1 MILSEIVW
9 ISLSDAVVK
18 RRGID
23 RLAVD
28 GVPQDISDFLRV
40 KAHTAG
46 LHGNVLIRFCG
57 RTGGELLDDGWWLVR
72 KSAKLDMSGVTF
84 IRNRWTPLVLIS
96 SANQLEDLEA
106 SIGTQV
112 FTRIPNLIDDVEM
125 RVFPEDDHQK
135 YVKLCNQCSGVD
147 VLSDMYAARW
157 RYLQACEQTLSLG
170 WSQYLG
176 LAAVLGVPS
185 EAEGAL
191 MPGLSNFETL
201 DRIATFIRERS
212 SPDAA
217 KQQLLEAVEA
227 DSYFEN
233 KDRYNQAIADFF
245 AWLVDTGSWKVPTDW
260 NQPCKVYQGVKAK
273 GAVMVGLEENWRTAL
288 DRECWDRLLKPFAK
302 SSKQSLEVRNG
313 HDPDAELIS
322 PLNDGSFGVYPVSSN
337 FQLCVSAL
345 QMGQR
350 VRVPADWR
358 IGFKP
363 CELNYSGEE
372 PILLSCDDP
381 NVKRLLK
388 SQFLVQ
394 AKTLDK
400 NIKGSLV
407 NIAMSEF
414 GIYIFANGAQL
425 NEEIVQPQLND
436 ATENDAPDLVASM
449 VLKSPGPFSIV
460 LLIDQQRFEL
470 VPNGIKAHER
480 ELYYQSC
487 QSKDGSLRIDVTGAE
502 SDGIHQDISFLFRD
516 IYNSKDILLKVSV
529 SCSGLPEG
537 EYASYL
543 HLWAASHAD
552 RRKYPAKFSNK
563 FCEKLAPLVKAFEQL
578 GGEGKPLVIGV
589 SPDSNEGLPRDFRV
603 LSNGVIL
610 DGCAMKIGADVRA
623 VTRCTNWKLPDA
635 VKAARDSLW
644 SLLQRLSGDSSF
656 SSIDFTNSHL
666 VTECDRYIAA
676 FDAWIVSDADAAY
689 AALSWIDTFHVVS
702 STNAG
707 PQTSALIV
715 LPTHPLSLMGII
727 GLSDLLAPLRSNE
740 GEGFDFYPPL
750 SRLYGM
756 AGPRSWVVRGA
767 DSTHEVFRLATP
779 NEHIFK
785 VYERTGSVND
795 DVREFL
801 KSKFSLGLPTI
812 SLALGTRDVASVLD
826 DVCALNPAMS
836 SFRVGIVSDPSG
848 SVCDGIFSWFRPSQT
863 DEQELKSPE
872 TKDWLGCFPMH
883 LNVYSS
889 SQVIEDWDVE
899 GRVANCS
906 ESGPRRLSWYKGLQ
920 AELSGMNFSILGEL
934 SCGESPDDIGEGRGL
949 VPSLSLY
956 RLGVSFRQDFLLQSN
971 GKNYVETYGSGYL
984 SESYNHPSKP
994 GAQVASLYESWNHVL
1009 RRNHKPY
1016 SYSERPVNQALEN
1029 SKFVAIPV
1037 STSSIIQAVSAI
1049 DSDSAVWKFEHT
1061 EFGVTDSTSGHV
1073 ILTKKLEMLH
1083 QRMSY
1088 ISRAYEFN
1096 LDGVGEIESLLRY
1109 MGRAGINTLHSLSDN
1124 EKVLLGALSSVAVM
1138 RSYESIPRDK
1148 PKCTEGAWP
1157 VLVMPLDSFA
1167 RLLEQL
1173 NRRGSRPDFL
1183 AIEVCQLTDGSFEIN
1198 IDVLEAKWRTDWP
1211 QYGKLS
1217 EMHKSQCTS
1226 FVEDMGEWFLLDGNA
1241 QKRMS
1246 AVIFISELITS
1257 AIKLRESSTGDSSFS
1272 GEIGAAKSLAVT
1284 DALLKGNVKIT
1295 FGDSPTLICV
1305 SGHKSLNVNKLFKLK
1320 DRSGLVG
1327 VMSQKDANEVIK
1339 DASFI
1344 PHWHMSNPEDPD
1356 DGPIN
1361 PLDEVPDPPQITP
1374 TAPLRVDV
1382 SRPGEGL
1389 SDIHTPVAVDL
1400 SWPPKKNALGLI
1412 GQDAASAKVKNKANM
1427 CLGLG
1432 RRFTD
1437 TLFVGPAGV
1446 GKSSF
1451 ARSIASAVLN
1461 EEPIFSSGS
1470 DVATPGDFISLL
1482 VSRGK
1487 VSPSKTKRKIGKCI
1501 VFIDEI
1507 HALSK
1512 KTSVFLLSAL
1522 DDARL
1527 ATEGG
1532 VEYDFSD
1539 VVFLGATTDQGRL
1552 TRAFISRMDIIQLN
1566 PYSIAELAGILCIHG
1581 KRVFGGYE
1589 LSRDVCEEVAARN
1602 RCNPRKSVRSL
1613 ENDMLSHL
1621 FALVPE
1627 GLSREDA
1634 LMEAGRLMTRHAVS
1648 EYYESQGVDLNG
1660 LDQASVG
1667 VLRYLEKSD
1676 SVSRDKLRKGLQI
1689 TNDAD
1694 FDELIEYLE
1703 RLGLVATS
1711 TNGRSITSDGLRY
1724 LKSPTDLRSRI

>member
-1 MILSEIVW
+1 MTLSEIIW
-9 ISLSDAVVK
+9 ISLGEAVAK

-23 RLAVD
+23 RLAVE
-28 GVPQDISDFLRV
+28 GLPEDISEALRL
-40 KAHTAG
+40 KAHSDG
-46 LHGNVLIRFCG
+46 LQGGVLIRFCG

-84 IRNRWTPLVLIS
+84 IRNRWTPLVLMS
-96 SANQLEDLEA
+96 SASQLEELEA

-112 FTRIPNLIDDVEM
+112 FTRLPNLIDDAEM
-125 RVFPEDDHQK
+125 RVFPGHDHQE
-135 YVKLCNQCSGVD
+135 YVKLCNRCTGGD
-147 VLSDMYAARW
+147 VASDLYEARW
-157 RYLQACEQTLSLG
+157 TYLQDSEKTISLG
-170 WSQYLG
+170 WAQYLG
-176 LAAVLGVPS
+176 LSAVLGVPS
-185 EAEGAL
+185 EAGGGL
-191 MPGLSNFETL
+191 MPSLSNFETL
-201 DRIATFIRERS
+201 DRISTFIKERS

-227 DSYFEN
+227 DNYFEN
-233 KDRYNQAIADFF
+233 KDRYNQAITDFF
-245 AWLVDTGSWKVPTDW
+245 VWLVDTGSWRVPTDW
-260 NQPCKVYQGVKAK
+260 NLPCKVYRGVKAI
-273 GAVMVGLEENWRTAL
+273 GTVQLGLEKNWRIVL

-302 SSKQSLEVRNG
+302 SSKQTLEVRNG
-313 HDPDAELIS
+313 HDLDAEIIV
-322 PLNDGSFGVYPVSSN
+322 PLNDGLFGVYPVSDS

-345 QMGQR
+345 QVGQR

-358 IGFKP
+358 IGVKP
-363 CELNYSGEE
+363 RELNYSGEE
-372 PILLSCDDP
+372 PILLSCDDL
-381 NVKRLLK
+381 NIKRFLK
-388 SQFLVQ
+388 SPLLVQ

-400 NIKGSLV
+400 NIKGTLV
-407 NIAMSEF
+407 NVAASEL
-414 GIYIFANGAQL
+414 GIFLFSNGAQL
-425 NEEIVQPQLND
+425 SEEIVQPQVND
-436 ATENDAPDLVASM
+436 STENNAPELVASM
-449 VLKSPGPFSIV
+449 VLKSPGPFSIT
-460 LLIDQQRFEL
+460 LLIDQHRVEL
-470 VPNGIKAHER
+470 VENGIKVQER
-480 ELYYQSC
+480 ELYYQSN
-487 QSKDGSLRIDVTGAE
+487 QSSDGSLRIDVTGAE
-502 SDGIHQDISFLFRD
+502 SDGIHQDISFYFRD
-516 IYNSKDILLKVSV
+516 LTNGKDILLKVSV
-529 SCSGLPEG
+529 SCSGVPEG
-537 EYASYL
+537 DYASYL

-552 RRKYPAKFSNK
+552 RRRYPAKFSNK

-578 GGEGKPLVIGV
+578 GGEGKPLFIGV
-589 SPDSNEGLPRDFRV
+589 MPDCDDGLPRDFRV
-603 LSNGVIL
+603 LPNGVIL
-610 DGCAMKIGADVRA
+610 DDSAMKIGADVRA
-623 VTRCTNWKLPDA
+623 ISRCTNWKLPEA
-635 VKAARDSLW
+635 VKEARHSLW

-656 SSIDFTNSHL
+656 SSIDFTNSQL
-666 VTECDRYIAA
+666 VAASGRYIAA
-676 FDAWIVSDADAAY
+676 FDAWIDSDADAAY
-689 AALSWIDTFHVVS
+689 DALSWIDAFHIVS

-727 GLSDLLAPLRSNE
+727 GLSDLLSPSRSSQ
-740 GEGFDFYPPL
+740 GEGLDFYPPL

-779 NEHIFK
+779 SEHMFK
-785 VYERTGSVND
+785 VYERTGSVDD
-795 DVREFL
+795 DVRDFL
-801 KSKFSLGLPTI
+801 KSNFSLGLPTI
-812 SLALGTRDVASVLD
+812 SLALGTRDVVSVLD

-848 SVCDGIFSWFRPSQT
+848 SVCEGIFSWFRPSQT
-863 DEQELKSPE
+863 EEQELKSPE
-872 TKDWLGCFPMH
+872 CKDWLGCFPMH

-889 SQVIEDWDVE
+889 SQVIDDWEVE

-906 ESGPRRLSWYKGLQ
+906 ETGPRRLSWYKGFQ
-920 AELSGMNFSILGEL
+920 HELSGMNFSILGEL
-934 SCGESPDDIGEGRGL
+934 SCGESLDDIGEGRGV

-956 RLGVSFRQDFLLQSN
+956 RLGVSFRQDFLLQSA

-984 SESYNHPSKP
+984 SESYNLPSES
-994 GAQVASLYESWNHVL
+994 GAKVASLYERWNLVL

-1016 SYSERPVNQALEN
+1016 SYSEMPVTRALEN

-1096 LDGVGEIESLLRY
+1096 FDGVGEIESLLRY
-1109 MGRAGINTLHSLSDN
+1109 MGRAGINTLHTLSDN

-1138 RSYESIPRDK
+1138 RSYESMPRAK
-1148 PKCTEGAWP
+1148 PKCNEGAWP

-1183 AIEVCQLTDGSFEIN
+1183 VIEVCQLTDGSFEIN

-1246 AVIFISELITS
+1246 TVIFISELITS
-1257 AIKLRESSTGDSSFS
+1257 AIKLRESSTGDAGFS

-1344 PHWHMSNPEDPD
+1344 PLWRMFNPEDPD
-1356 DGPIN
+1356 DGPN
-1361 PLDEVPDPPQITP
+1361 PLDEVPDPPQFTP
-1374 TAPLRVDV
+1374 TSPLRVDV
-1382 SRPGEGL
+1382 SRPGKGL
-1389 SDIHTPVAVDL
+1389 SDMHTPVAVDL

-1552 TRAFISRMDIIQLN
+1552 TRAFLSRMDIIQLN

-1634 LMEAGRLMTRHAVS
+1634 LMEAGRLMTRDAVS

-1694 FDELIEYLE
+1694 FDELIEFLE

-1724 LKSPTDLRSRI
+1724 LKSPIDLRSRI